1 MSAGIDKSIF
11 RSKLMLK
18 KAIFIAAAAMALSAP
33 AFAHDASKTA
43 DLDKIDTATTCYYN
57 DGAFSEGA
65 IVDVGRRTI
74 VCSPEAAA
82 TAGKPAKLTWQ
93 PLAPATPAPMQM
105 QTPNMRQPR

>member
-1 MSAGIDKSIF
+1 
-11 RSKLMLK
+11 MLR
-18 KAIFIAAAAMALSAP
+18 KALFIAAAAMTLSVPAL
-33 AFAHDASKTA
+33 AHDTA
-43 DLDKIDTATTCYYN
+43 KSSDLDKIDTATACYYN

-93 PLAPATPAPMQM
+93 PLAPSTPSASMPMQM
-105 QTPNMRQPR
+105 QTPNMRQNITR